1 MELIFGSPDGSGAAG
16 PAGVS
21 GWAGAAPGGGTS
33 VVRLPDGSL
42 AEISGFGTS
51 QARLVRLHSTNPLA
65 YLAAENQP
73 GAAWSASR
81 GGTPVV

>member
-1 MELIFGSPDGSGAAG
+1 MELIFGSPDGSGGAAG
-16 PAGVS
+16 AG
-21 GWAGAAPGGGTS
+21 GAAYGGGTV
-33 VVRLPDGSL
+33 VVRLADGAL
-42 AEISGFGTS
+42 AEVSAFGTP

-73 GAAWSASR
+73 GAVWPASR

>member
-1 MELIFGSPDGSGAAG
+1 MELIFGGPDGTGAAG
-16 PAGVS
+16 PGGLS
-21 GWAGAAPGGGTS
+21 GGAGAGLGGGTA

-42 AEISGFGTS
+42 AEVSSLGTP

-65 YLAAENQP
+65 YLAPENQP
-73 GAAWSASR
+73 GAAWPASR